1 METGECVMKD
11 WIDVTMAISPSIMV
25 YKNKEEKMPKFI
37 VRATHD
43 KDGHHESSICMDLHT
58 GTHIDM
64 PKHMLK
70 EGHSSDA
77 FNLESVNGRCVV
89 VDFSKSYKHEVD
101 DEFLKFYKFEKNDI
115 VIIKTKNSFDKTFNY
130 EYDFLNASG
139 AEFLKNQGV
148 KAVGIDAL
156 GIERNVPGHPTHR
169 ILLGNGIYIIEG
181 LALAEIEE
189 GIYEFMCIPLKIA
202 DVEGLPARAFLRSIK
217 DV

>member
-1 METGECVMKD
+1 MKD

-25 YKNKEEKMPKFI
+25 YKNKEEKKPKFI

-43 KDGHHESSICMDLHT
+43 EHGHHESSICMDLHT

-70 EGHSSDA
+70 DGHTSDV
-77 FNLESVNGRCVV
+77 FDLDSVNGRAMV
-89 VDFSKSYKHEVD
+89 VDFSKHSTHEVGAS
-101 DEFLKFYKFEKNDI
+101 FLENYSFEKGDI
-115 VIIKTKNSFDKTFNY
+115 VIIKTKNSYDKSFNF

-139 AEFLKNQGV
+139 AEYLKNQGV

-156 GIERNVPGHPTHR
+156 GIERGVPGHPTHR

-181 LALAEIEE
+181 LALDKIEE
-189 GIYEFMCIPLKIA
+189 GVYEFICIPLKIVG
-202 DVEGLPARAFLRSIK
+202 VEGLPARAFLRLIK
-217 DV
+217 EA